1 MLEEAH
7 ILKAKERNL
16 VLWLLHSYY
25 GANPSSTHKTHLMDD
40 LGNEWIFAL
49 EACFSAVPARR
60 SSFLTLLGW
69 FQQRPYMVYNA
80 SRLP

>member
-16 VLWLLHSYY
+16 VLWLLHGYY
-25 GANPSSTHKTHLMDD
+25 EENPSSQHKTHLMDD

-49 EACFSAVPARR
+49 ETCFKAVPARR
-60 SSFLTLLGW
+60 SSFLTLLDW
-69 FQQRPYMVYNA
+69 LQQSPHMVHGA
-80 SRLP
+80 LRLP